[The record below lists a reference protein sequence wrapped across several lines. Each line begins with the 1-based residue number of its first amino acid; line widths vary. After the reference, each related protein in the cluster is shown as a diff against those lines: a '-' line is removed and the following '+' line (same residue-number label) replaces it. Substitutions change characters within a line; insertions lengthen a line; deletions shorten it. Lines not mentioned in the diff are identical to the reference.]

1 MPKLEAKVIQKEL
14 EQGVLRAAYWFYGPE
29 TLKWRELL
37 RRIRE
42 QVAKKG
48 GTATDFAIQ
57 TLSCEDI
64 SGAEISDLVL
74 TPSLLGGLSLFIVR
88 DAHLL
93 KEKDFEALRP
103 VFEGAVSS
111 PVRVDGSNDFI
122 SVCVFISKDLDA
134 RKKTTK
140 LILEKLPVV
149 ACEEVREYEREGWI
163 DFLAKRRSM
172 SLQPQERVALRSL
185 DPWSLEQIEQ
195 ELERLS
201 IERLSLE
208 NDLENNGVFSVSAP
222 GETVAKFSADE
233 STKEFVDAFFLRD
246 KQRALACVKK
256 FAPLAD
262 EALPLLGLLSWN
274 VRQLVVAI
282 SGSEISSAAAAK
294 KSSGNSFLQER
305 ISRWA
310 RVWNLSEALR
320 LQSDLT
326 QLDWSLKQT
335 PRLPLGAW
343 TQLVLQNI

>member
-1 MPKLEAKVIQKEL
+1 MPKFEAKVIQKEL
-14 EQGVLRAAYWFYGPE
+14 DQGVLRPVYWFYGPE

-48 GTATDFAIQ
+48 GGAADFAVQ
-57 TLSCEDI
+57 TVSCEDV

-74 TPSLLGGLSLFIVR
+74 TPSLLGGLPLFIAR

-93 KEKDFEALRP
+93 KEKDLESLKP
-103 VFEGAVSS
+103 VFTQAESKEISS
-111 PVRVDGSNDFI
+111 SEASSI
-122 SVCVFISKDLDA
+122 CVFISKDLDA

-149 ACEEVREYEREGWI
+149 ACEEVREYERESWI

-172 SLQPQERVALRSL
+172 TLQPQERLALRAL

-201 IERLSLE
+201 IERL
-208 NDLENNGVFSVSAP
+208 
-222 GETVAKFSADE
+222 GESHSSTEESPLGHASRFTADE
-233 STKEFVDAFFLRD
+233 FIDAFFLRD
-246 KQRALACVKK
+246 TQRALACVKK
-256 FAPLAD
+256 FAPNAD
-262 EALPLLGLLSWN
+262 ESLPLLGLLSWN
-274 VRQLVVAI
+274 VRQLVVAV
-282 SGSEISSAAAAK
+282 SGSEVSSATAAK

-343 TQLVLQNI
+343 TQLVLQNT